1 VSPGK
6 ANLRR
11 RSEMKYARRRTA
23 SSEGSPDTEATA
35 GCADAEICAARSV
48 ASVVP
53 LGARGFFAVVA
64 RLGVWRL
71 PVFFVAA
78 VATDFGEG

>member
-1 VSPGK
+1 
-6 ANLRR
+6 
-11 RSEMKYARRRTA
+11 M
-23 SSEGSPDTEATA
+23 
-35 GCADAEICAARSV
+35 CAARSV